1 MIELIDSHIHLDDAR
16 FDSDRDQLLQMAQLA
31 GVRQFIVPA
40 VSSEKFTQ
48 VNELALSQDA
58 VVHTL
63 GLHPY
68 YIAEHAGEDLEKL
81 AELVPK
87 SGVVGI
93 GECGLDYHLKDLDRD
108 KQLLVFEAQVVLAK
122 HFSLPLIL
130 HVRGAVAAVFEVL
143 KKHDYFNAVMHS
155 FNGSVEQ
162 AKTITDHGGMLG
174 FGPAVCNPKANK
186 LQAMFKIVP
195 LDHILLETD
204 APDMM
209 PAGCEKDHNSPLN
222 IFQNFNTLVE
232 LRNESAEEIAQQT
245 TQNSRVA
252 LRVS

>member
-1 MIELIDSHIHLDDAR
+1 LIELIDSHIHLDDAR

-155 FNGSVEQ
+155 FNGSIEQ
-162 AKTITDHGGMLG
+162 AQTITDHGVMLG

-186 LQAMFKIVP
+186 LQAMFETVP
-195 LDHILLETD
+195 LTHILLETD
-204 APDMM
+204 APDQ
-209 PAGCEKDHNSPLN
+209 PFYDRHGKRNLPIDL
-222 IFQNFNTLVE
+222 
-232 LRNESAEEIAQQT
+232 LRVNESLANIRGMDPAELAAQT
-245 TQNSRVA
+245 VANTQR
-252 LRVS
+252 LFGT

>member
-1 MIELIDSHIHLDDAR
+1 MVKIIV
-16 FDSDRDQLLQMAQLA
+16 LLT
-31 GVRQFIVPA
+31 VY
-40 VSSEKFTQ
+40 SKKFTQ

-68 YIAEHAGEDLEKL
+68 YIAEHGGEDLEKL

-108 KQLLVFEAQVVLAK
+108 KQQLVFEAQVVLAK

-155 FNGSVEQ
+155 FNGSIEQ
-162 AKTITDHGGMLG
+162 AQTITDMG
-174 FGPAVCNPKANK
+174 
-186 LQAMFKIVP
+186 
-195 LDHILLETD
+195 
-204 APDMM
+204 
-209 PAGCEKDHNSPLN
+209 
-222 IFQNFNTLVE
+222 
-232 LRNESAEEIAQQT
+232 
-245 TQNSRVA
+245 
-252 LRVS
+252 